1 VYERSLLPGRWS
13 AGVRWRWR
21 RWGGYDAVMNE
32 TDQTDNAEDAEDTDE
47 RLTRLGRV
55 VPAFV
60 RQRVL
65 HLGQRGE
72 RWLAELPDVIA
83 HLEVAWSITV
93 GQALTGGTGSY
104 VAPARTAAGDD
115 AILKIAIPAVGF
127 ADELRV
133 LESAQ
138 GHGYVRLLAAD
149 REREALLLETLG
161 PPMGTLAL
169 PPEQQITLLCQM
181 LRQAWQAPPP
191 AGLVV
196 TPEDEKAGQR
206 ARLVSR
212 LWEELGHPC
221 SERVVSQALRYAERR
236 AAAFDLERCV
246 VVHGDPHP
254 WNALQVLAPRVGA
267 EARFVFVDPV
277 GFLADPAYDLGVVL
291 RDWCAQLLATGDT
304 GAAGAAGALA
314 RRYCVLLSAETG
326 IEGTAI
332 WEWGFLERVSSGL
345 YCLELGIEELGRP
358 FLQTAEMLI

>member
-1 VYERSLLPGRWS
+1 MDE
-13 AGVRWRWR
+13 A
-21 RWGGYDAVMNE
+21 DA
-32 TDQTDNAEDAEDTDE
+32 ADE
-47 RLTRLGRV
+47 RLV
-55 VPAFV
+55 QVPGFV
-60 RQRVL
+60 RQRVM

-83 HLEVAWSITV
+83 HLECTWSITV
-93 GQALTGGTGSY
+93 GQALAGGTGSY
-104 VAPARTAAGDD
+104 VARARTAEGGD
-115 AILKIAIPAVGF
+115 AILKIAIPEVGF

-133 LESAQ
+133 LENAQ
-138 GHGYVRLLAAD
+138 GCGYVRLLASE
-149 REREALLLETLG
+149 RERQAMLLEALG
-161 PPMGTLAL
+161 PPMAPLAL
-169 PPEQQITLLCQM
+169 PPEQKIVLLCQM
-181 LRQAWQAPPP
+181 LRQAWQAPRP

-196 TPEDEKAGQR
+196 TSADEKAGQL

-212 LWEELGHPC
+212 LWEDLGHPC
-221 SERVVSQALRYAERR
+221 SERIVNEALRYAERR

-267 EARFVFVDPV
+267 DAGFVFVDPV

-291 RDWCAQLLATGDT
+291 RDWCEQILATGAM
-304 GAAGAAGALA
+304 GAAAALA
-314 RRYCVLLSAETG
+314 RRYCALLSAQTG

-358 FLQTAEMLI
+358 FLQTAEILI

>member
-1 VYERSLLPGRWS
+1 
-13 AGVRWRWR
+13 
-21 RWGGYDAVMNE
+21 MNE
-32 TDQTDNAEDAEDTDE
+32 TDDADNAEDTTYMEEQRAQPP
-47 RLTRLGRV
+47 RG
-55 VPAFV
+55 VPEFV
-60 RQRVL
+60 RRRVL
-65 HLGQRGE
+65 HLGQQGE

-83 HLEVAWSITV
+83 HLERAWSITV

-104 VAPARTAAGDD
+104 VAPARTAEGGD
-115 AILKIAIPAVGF
+115 AILKIAIPEVDF

-133 LESAQ
+133 LECAR

-149 REREALLLETLG
+149 REREALLLEALG
-161 PPMGTLAL
+161 PPLASLAL

-181 LRQAWQAPPP
+181 LRQAWQAPRP

-196 TPEDEKAGQR
+196 TPEDEKAGQLS
-206 ARLVSR
+206 RLVSR

-221 SERVVSQALRYAERR
+221 SERVVDGALRYAERR
-236 AAAFDLERCV
+236 ADALELERCV
-246 VVHGDPHP
+246 VAHGDPHP

-267 EARFVFVDPV
+267 AAGFVFVDPV

-291 RDWCAQLLATGDT
+291 RDWCVQLLATGT
-304 GAAGAAGALA
+304 PVAAAALA
-314 RRYCVLLSAETG
+314 RRYCALLSAQTG
-326 IEGTAI
+326 VEGTAI